1 MRCLS
6 QPQRRRNRS
15 SLFMSFAVNVVET
28 DCSSLTVI
36 LRLRS
41 SIVEGCAILR
51 HNRIAA
57 PIFTGRIE
65 PKNESASHGGDRTW
79 QEQCAAGIAAPASGG
94 GCLIVA
100 IPDSVIL
107 ANKRRIYRRN
117 TSSVITRTR
126 KTAVLTTALL
136 PVSAGKAQN
145 VSIQIFAGGSSRLGK
160 ESQP

>member
-1 MRCLS
+1 
-6 QPQRRRNRS
+6 
-15 SLFMSFAVNVVET
+15 MSFAVNVVET

-117 TSSVITRTR
+117 TSSVITDQKNRSANDGAITR
-126 KTAVLTTALL
+126 FGWEGAERINPDLRRRQQ
-136 PVSAGKAQN
+136 SA
-145 VSIQIFAGGSSRLGK
+145 R
-160 ESQP
+160 